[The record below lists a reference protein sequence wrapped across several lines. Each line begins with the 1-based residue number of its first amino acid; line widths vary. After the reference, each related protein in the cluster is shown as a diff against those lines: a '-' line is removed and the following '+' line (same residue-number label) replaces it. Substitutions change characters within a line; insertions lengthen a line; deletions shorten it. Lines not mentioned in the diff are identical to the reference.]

1 MTCFLYS
8 SLYLAVR
15 QDSLPFHPYRSRCW
29 RFRYGCSRRGWLHRQ
44 FVSGRSCWRR
54 RCCHRC
60 WSFLD
65 RGLHAACRDRLGHR
79 RSRIHRVPVR
89 FIPCRRLLDDG
100 LDGRRPFFRPGQAEG
115 IPAAP
120 RRAEGRDHGTGPQP
134 VPADWM
140 VFAQILHFRFG
151 QHQIE
156 FALDIGLFIKRGFGL
171 FQPGPDG
178 PDPVNRVALG
188 MFHTAFS
195 FLPRRILL

>member
-15 QDSLPFHPYRSRCW
+15 QDCLPFHPYRSRCW
-29 RFRYGCSRRGWLHRQ
+29 R
-44 FVSGRSCWRR
+44 R
-54 RCCHRC
+54 RCCRRC

-115 IPAAP
+115 IPAAQ
-120 RRAEGRDHGTGPQP
+120 RQAEGRDHSTGPQP

-195 FLPRRILL
+195 FLPKRIPL